1 MTHLQ
6 ALLKNSVRQC
16 PTKTAIQF
24 EGECV
29 SYTDLEHQ
37 VRKVAGGLQKLGI
50 HQGDRVAWFL
60 PNCLEAVLTTLA
72 CYQIGAVAVPLNY
85 RYVAEEVIDVV
96 QRVDARMILFHV
108 DKMQIVQPLLPAR
121 AGMTAVSVGSSQS
134 TPDDVHPFSVLLE
147 TDALVSGINVEPATP
162 AFILFTSGSTGH
174 PKGVIHSHAGAFAG
188 IETSRQVFEF
198 TNEDVVLVGKPIS
211 HAGGLQTQLMPAL
224 SVGARVVLS
233 MRPTPASAVSMIQ
246 AESVTEY
253 GMLASDL
260 LDFVEYLEQNPT
272 ELPTLKNSIGSGD
285 AVPTDLHHRFRD
297 LLGWEVMEGAGM
309 TEIGGYYA
317 ANPRFGTRKWGSLG
331 LPTPDTELRIVTAE
345 GDDCPSGETGEIV
358 LRTPSAT
365 IGYWNDEQA
374 TTDLFRGEW
383 LHTGD
388 LGHFDDDG
396 YVWFIGR
403 KKLMIVRRG
412 SNIAP
417 AEVESIIDEHPLVH
431 AAVVVG
437 LRDPRDGE
445 VPVAC
450 VALIGKQDDSSEKT
464 IRAYIADQLAEYK
477 NPVHYL
483 FFDELPRTG
492 TGKFDRHQLQELVAE
507 KFGE

>member
-1 MTHLQ
+1 MTPLQ
-6 ALLKNSVRQC
+6 SLLENSVRQDSE
-16 PTKTAIQF
+16 KTAIQF
-24 EGECV
+24 EGKCV
-29 SYTDLEHQ
+29 SYADLHQQ
-37 VRKVAGGLQKLGI
+37 VRQVASGLQNMGI
-50 HQGDRVAWFL
+50 EQRDRVAWFL
-60 PNCLEAVLTTLA
+60 PNCLEGVVTSLA
-72 CYQIGAVAVPLNY
+72 CYQIGAVSVPLNY
-85 RYVAEEVIDVV
+85 RYVTEEAIDVI
-96 QRVDARMILFHV
+96 QRVDARMILFHT
-108 DKMQIVQPLLPAR
+108 DKTQVIEPLLR
-121 AGMTAVSVGSSQS
+121 EREDLIAVAVGPVQS
-134 TPDDVHPFSVLLE
+134 LQGDVLPFSALLSIE
-147 TDALVSGINVEPATP
+147 NLKSAVTVEPDSP
-162 AFILFTSGSTGH
+162 ALILFTSGSTGH
-174 PKGVIHSHAGAFAG
+174 PKGVVHSHAGAFAG
-188 IETSRQVFEF
+188 IETSRQIFEF

-224 SVGARVVLS
+224 LVGARVVLS
-233 MRPTPASAVSMIQ
+233 MRPTPATAVSMINT
-246 AESVTEY
+246 ESVTEY

-260 LDFVEYLEQNPT
+260 LDFVEYLENHPT
-272 ELPTLKNSIGSGD
+272 ELPTLNNSIGSGD

-317 ANPRFGTRKWGSLG
+317 ANPRSGTRKWGSLG

-345 GDDCPSGETGEIV
+345 GDDCPTGETGEIV

-365 IGYWNDEQA
+365 TGYWNDEQA
-374 TTDLFRGEW
+374 TDDLFRGEW

-388 LGHFDDDG
+388 LGRFDNDG
-396 YVWFIGR
+396 YVWFVGR

-417 AEVESIIDEHPLVH
+417 AEVESIIDEHPSVH

-437 LRDPRDGE
+437 LHDPRDGE

-450 VALIGKQDDSSEKT
+450 VALIEKQDDSSEES
-464 IRAYIADQLAEYK
+464 IRAFVADELADYK

-492 TGKFDRHQLQELVAE
+492 TGKFDRHQLQELVATT
-507 KFGE
+507 FGE

>member
-1 MTHLQ
+1 MTPLQ
-6 ALLKNSVRQC
+6 SLLENSVRQDSE
-16 PTKTAIQF
+16 KTAIQF
-24 EGECV
+24 EGKCV
-29 SYTDLEHQ
+29 SYADLHQQ
-37 VRKVAGGLQKLGI
+37 VRQVASGLQSMGI
-50 HQGDRVAWFL
+50 EQGDRIAWFL
-60 PNCLEAVLTTLA
+60 PNCLEGVVTSLA
-72 CYQIGAVAVPLNY
+72 CYQIGAISVPLNY
-85 RYVAEEVIDVV
+85 RYVTEEAIDVI
-96 QRVDARMILFHV
+96 QRVDARMILFHT
-108 DKMQIVQPLLPAR
+108 DKTQVIEPLLR
-121 AGMTAVSVGSSQS
+121 EREDLIAVSVGPIQS
-134 TPDDVHPFSVLLE
+134 LQGDVRPFSALLS
-147 TDALVSGINVEPATP
+147 TDNLNSAVAVEPGSP
-162 AFILFTSGSTGH
+162 ALILFTSGSTGH
-174 PKGVIHSHAGAFAG
+174 PKGVVHSHAGAFAG
-188 IETSRQVFEF
+188 IETSRQIFDF
-198 TNEDVVLVGKPIS
+198 SNEDVVLVGKPIS

-233 MRPTPASAVSMIQ
+233 MRPAPATAVSMIK

-260 LDFVEYLEQNPT
+260 LDFVEYLENNPT
-272 ELPTLKNSIGSGD
+272 ELPTLNNSIGSGD

-317 ANPRFGTRKWGSLG
+317 ANPRSGTRKWGSLG

-345 GDDCPSGETGEIV
+345 GDDCPTGETGEIV

-365 IGYWNDEQA
+365 TGYWNDEQA
-374 TTDLFRGEW
+374 TDDLFRGEW

-388 LGHFDDDG
+388 LGRFDNDG
-396 YVWFIGR
+396 YVWFVGR

-417 AEVESIIDEHPLVH
+417 AEVESIIDEHPSVH

-437 LRDPRDGE
+437 LHDPRDGE

-450 VALIGKQDDSSEKT
+450 VALIEKQDDSSEES
-464 IRAYIADQLAEYK
+464 IRAFVADELADYK

-492 TGKFDRHQLQELVAE
+492 TGKFDRHQLQELVGTT
-507 KFGE
+507 FGE